1 MKSKIDG
8 STSCIS
14 LTFRLAVNADKKQ
27 IIEILVNVYSELHN
41 IAIDTKYFIFKG
53 NHVVVY
59 RNEDYDKT
67 LSMIGEDKFLY
78 YKSIMDFCPQKDSI
92 CLESQIELAKEIETL
107 FVHHGIKA
115 DIIAEFEHLL

>member
-1 MKSKIDG
+1 MRKIGMKSKIDG

-14 LTFRLAVNADKKQ
+14 LTFRLAVNADKK
-27 IIEILVNVYSELHN
+27 
-41 IAIDTKYFIFKG
+41 
-53 NHVVVY
+53 VY

-78 YKSIMDFCPQKDSI
+78 YKSIMDFCPQKDRI